1 MRVALCLSI
10 LVCTCV
16 CLAGGLALAV
26 LLKYP
31 VFTPH
36 RLEDRTLRLC
46 FYLRN
51 CPPPEKPTN
60 QHDQGVSQTKC
71 KQQML
76 QLVWI
81 KRRTREE
88 ERQREREGRGGIKKK
103 SASVTT
109 SHGDQK

>member
-16 CLAGGLALAV
+16 RLAGGLALAV

-88 ERQREREGRGGIKKK
+88 ERQREREGRRGIKKK
-103 SASVTT
+103 KKKCFSDHLTW
-109 SHGDQK
+109 